1 MCDCLELAIRKFRAA
16 IQLQFDFHRA
26 IHDPGT
32 VLASFII
39 SILICKQQ
47 RIEACVRSMTFDA
60 GEVLFLTNSIIVFD
74 WLTISQTLDYVLVL
88 LADSWESLDA
98 WLDAIRLVYTIYA
111 RGKSEVLAGI
121 DRNKLIADRHP
132 FLFF

>member
-1 MCDCLELAIRKFRAA
+1 MGQRKTKKKLSNLRE
-16 IQLQFDFHRA
+16 QS
-26 IHDPGT
+26 P
-32 VLASFII
+32 
-39 SILICKQQ
+39 
-47 RIEACVRSMTFDA
+47 

-98 WLDAIRLVYTIYA
+98 WLDATRLVYTIYA

-121 DRNKLIADRHP
+121 DRNKLIAVRRGN
-132 FLFF
+132 